1 MLIIKNIFEKDYI
14 LINLNKRN
22 LLIQYKKSKKLI
34 IEWVFWKTDLK
45 LRKPKS
51 DWIYSFRINKQFRA
65 FCYLENDIL
74 VVYKIDNHQN

>member
-1 MLIIKNIFEKDYI
+1 MFVIKNILEKNYI
-14 LINLNKRN
+14 LNDLNKRN
-22 LLIQYKKSKKLI
+22 LLNQYKKSKNLI

-51 DWIYSFRINKQFRA
+51 DWIYSFRISKQFRA
-65 FCYLENDIL
+65 FCYLENNTL